1 MYFDIKD
8 LPSIEILD
16 EAINISSNIYEKLGS
31 SIYGRVLLYKNEKR
45 FIIKGLNFNKFI
57 IRLKQMYDYQGIGS
71 LFEKRYS
78 MWSQMLFNKDRIRR
92 SQMKIVELSVPL
104 FFALEIYQIFR
115 DLADYYDLPFYN
127 KVSNEVWKK
136 TWISNSNKREIQ
148 DIETDTT
155 NIKLFNYTLKDYQLE
170 FIKSYKK
177 LLFMY
182 DLEGYILSFEQGLG
196 KTFTAVAL
204 AECLN
209 KDKIFIVCPNSLKE
223 NWAYE
228 IKSYYKIYSN
238 AKLWLNDVYAH
249 NIPKFKNSKDP
260 KFIIVN
266 QESIDKIFDIA
277 KKFSSYDNMIIVDES
292 HNFRNEN
299 SQRSKNLFKLK
310 EILNCKDTLL
320 MSGTPIKATPDEIIP
335 SLTMID
341 PYFTE
346 DIAQLY
352 RKAFSNCSQ
361 EVLRVVKE
369 RFGRIIYRK
378 TKKDVL
384 KLPKKYTEEL
394 RWKCK
399 DPERYYIST
408 IREQVLQEFD
418 KEYKKKLENLESYR
432 DIFVEY
438 VWKYSSANKQ
448 DTKDYI
454 RFTTRI
460 TEGKDVNMN
469 QFSDRQLEMFDTF
482 SKDYIYPNMDP
493 KTLKNFKYVEA
504 QYNNAIRS
512 AMGIALGR
520 IMPNARSE
528 CFIDIIDYNID
539 TLIDMVNK
547 SQKKVIIFSQFLR
560 VINHTYDVLTKNNIG
575 CVKIIGETTD
585 RMEVISEFKNSDSI
599 DVLIASTQTLS
610 TGVTLTEANTMF
622 FFGTPYRAADYEQA
636 CDRIHRIG
644 QTMDVYIYNVLLD
657 SIEPNISD
665 RINNIMNWSSEMTG
679 EIVNNFINNLTS
691 KGL

>member
-1 MYFDIKD
+1 MYFDVND
-8 LPSIEILD
+8 LPSVEILD

-31 SIYGRVLLYKNEKR
+31 SIYGRILLYKNEKR
-45 FIIKGLNFNKFI
+45 FVIKGLNFDKFI
-57 IRLKQMYDYQGIGS
+57 IRLKQMYDYRGIGS

-115 DLADYYDLPFYN
+115 DLADYYDLPFYD

-136 TWISNSNKREIQ
+136 TWISNSSKREIQ

-260 KFIIVN
+260 KFVIVN

-341 PYFTE
+341 PYFTD

-352 RKAFSNCSQ
+352 RKAFANCSQ

-384 KLPKKYTEEL
+384 KLPEKHTEEL

-399 DPERYYIST
+399 DPERYYISV
-408 IREQVLQEFD
+408 IRKQVLQEFD

-460 TEGKDVNMN
+460 TEGKYINMN
-469 QFSDRQLEMFDTF
+469 QFSDRQLEMFETF

-504 QYNNAIRS
+504 QYNKAIRS

-520 IMPNARSE
+520 IMPNARAE
-528 CFIDIIDYNID
+528 CFIDIIDYNTD
-539 TLIDMVNK
+539 LLIDMINK

-560 VINHTYDVLTKNNIG
+560 VINHAYDVLTKNNIG

-644 QTMDVYIYNVLLD
+644 QTVDVYIYNVLLD
-657 SIEPNISD
+657 SIKPNISD

-679 EIVNNFINNLTS
+679 EIINNFINNLTS

>member
-8 LPSIEILD
+8 LPSIEV
-16 EAINISSNIYEKLGS
+16 ISEVTNVSSSIYEKLGS
-31 SIYGRVLLYKNEKR
+31 SIHGRILLYRDEKR
-45 FIIKGLNFNKFI
+45 FVIKGLNFDKFI
-57 IRLKQMYDYQGIGS
+57 VRLKQMYDYRGIGS
-71 LFEKRYS
+71 LFKKRYS

-115 DLADYYDLPFYN
+115 DLADYYNLPFYN
-127 KVSNEVWKK
+127 KVSNEVWNK
-136 TWISNSNKREIQ
+136 TWISNSSKKETQ

-170 FIKSYKK
+170 FIKPYKK
-177 LLFMY
+177 LLYMY

-209 KDKIFIVCPNSLKE
+209 KDKIFIICPNSLKE

-238 AKLWLNDVYAH
+238 AKLWLNDVYVH

-277 KKFSSYDNMIIVDES
+277 KKYSSNDNMIIVDES

-384 KLPKKYTEEL
+384 HLPEKT
-394 RWKCK
+394 
-399 DPERYYIST
+399 
-408 IREQVLQEFD
+408 
-418 KEYKKKLENLESYR
+418 YR
-432 DIFVEY
+432 RIKMEMQRSRKILYFCNQ
-438 VWKYSSANKQ
+438 KTS
-448 DTKDYI
+448 I
-454 RFTTRI
+454 TRI
-460 TEGKDVNMN
+460 
-469 QFSDRQLEMFDTF
+469 
-482 SKDYIYPNMDP
+482 
-493 KTLKNFKYVEA
+493 
-504 QYNNAIRS
+504 
-512 AMGIALGR
+512 
-520 IMPNARSE
+520 
-528 CFIDIIDYNID
+528 
-539 TLIDMVNK
+539 
-547 SQKKVIIFSQFLR
+547 
-560 VINHTYDVLTKNNIG
+560 
-575 CVKIIGETTD
+575 
-585 RMEVISEFKNSDSI
+585 
-599 DVLIASTQTLS
+599 
-610 TGVTLTEANTMF
+610 
-622 FFGTPYRAADYEQA
+622 
-636 CDRIHRIG
+636 
-644 QTMDVYIYNVLLD
+644 
-657 SIEPNISD
+657 
-665 RINNIMNWSSEMTG
+665 
-679 EIVNNFINNLTS
+679 
-691 KGL
+691 

>member
-1 MYFDIKD
+1 MYFDVKD

-31 SIYGRVLLYKNEKR
+31 SIYGRILLYKNEKR

-57 IRLKQMYDYQGIGS
+57 IRLKQMYDYRGIGS

-127 KVSNEVWKK
+127 KVSNEIWKK

-260 KFIIVN
+260 KFVIIN

-310 EILNCKDTLL
+310 
-320 MSGTPIKATPDEIIP
+320 
-335 SLTMID
+335 
-341 PYFTE
+341 
-346 DIAQLY
+346 
-352 RKAFSNCSQ
+352 
-361 EVLRVVKE
+361 
-369 RFGRIIYRK
+369 
-378 TKKDVL
+378 
-384 KLPKKYTEEL
+384 
-394 RWKCK
+394 
-399 DPERYYIST
+399 
-408 IREQVLQEFD
+408 
-418 KEYKKKLENLESYR
+418 
-432 DIFVEY
+432 
-438 VWKYSSANKQ
+438 
-448 DTKDYI
+448 
-454 RFTTRI
+454 
-460 TEGKDVNMN
+460 
-469 QFSDRQLEMFDTF
+469 
-482 SKDYIYPNMDP
+482 
-493 KTLKNFKYVEA
+493 
-504 QYNNAIRS
+504 
-512 AMGIALGR
+512 
-520 IMPNARSE
+520 
-528 CFIDIIDYNID
+528 
-539 TLIDMVNK
+539 
-547 SQKKVIIFSQFLR
+547 
-560 VINHTYDVLTKNNIG
+560 
-575 CVKIIGETTD
+575 
-585 RMEVISEFKNSDSI
+585 
-599 DVLIASTQTLS
+599 
-610 TGVTLTEANTMF
+610 
-622 FFGTPYRAADYEQA
+622 
-636 CDRIHRIG
+636 
-644 QTMDVYIYNVLLD
+644 
-657 SIEPNISD
+657 
-665 RINNIMNWSSEMTG
+665 
-679 EIVNNFINNLTS
+679 
-691 KGL
+691 

>member
-8 LPSIEILD
+8 LPSVEVMG
-16 EAINISSNIYEKLGS
+16 EVTNVSSSMYEKLGS
-31 SIYGRVLLYKNEKR
+31 SIYGRILLYRDEKR
-45 FIIKGLNFNKFI
+45 FVIKGLNFDKFI
-57 IRLKQMYDYQGIGS
+57 IRLKQMYDYRGIGS

-78 MWSQMLFNKDRIRR
+78 MWSQMLFNKDKIRR

-115 DLADYYDLPFYN
+115 DLADYYDLPFYD

-136 TWISNSNKREIQ
+136 TWISNSSKREIQ

-223 NWAYE
+223 NWTYE
-228 IKSYYKIYSN
+228 IKSYHKIYSN

-260 KFIIVN
+260 KFVIVN

-352 RKAFSNCSQ
+352 RKAFANCSQ

-384 KLPKKYTEEL
+384 KLPEKYTEEL

-399 DPERYYIST
+399 DPERYYISV
-408 IREQVLQEFD
+408 IRKQVLQEFD

-460 TEGKDVNMN
+460 TEGKYINMN
-469 QFSDRQLEMFDTF
+469 QFSDRQLEMFETF

-504 QYNNAIRS
+504 QYNKAIGS

-520 IMPNARSE
+520 IMPSARAE
-528 CFIDIIDYNID
+528 CFIDIIDYNTD
-539 TLIDMVNK
+539 LLIDMINK

-560 VINHTYDVLTKNNIG
+560 VINHAYDVLTKNNIG

-599 DVLIASTQTLS
+599 NVLIASTQTLS

-644 QTMDVYIYNVLLD
+644 QTIDVYIYNVLLD
-657 SIEPNISD
+657 SIKPNISD
-665 RINNIMNWSSEMTG
+665 RINNIMNWSSEITG
-679 EIVNNFINNLTS
+679 EIINNFINNLTS